1 MEVLL
6 FFELVP
12 LPFEFF
18 FASFFLLLGLPPEG
32 GAGRDAA
39 SEEVE
44 EEEEGEEEEPGELL
58 FTILDEWEN
67 GESKRLSYKFRM
79 LSGNLKWFTKTQR
92 GNGGAVGWW

>member
-6 FFELVP
+6 FFELLP

-39 SEEVE
+39 SEEV
-44 EEEEGEEEEPGELL
+44 EEEGEEEEPGELL

>member
-6 FFELVP
+6 FFELLP

-39 SEEVE
+39 SEEV

>member
-39 SEEVE
+39 SEEV